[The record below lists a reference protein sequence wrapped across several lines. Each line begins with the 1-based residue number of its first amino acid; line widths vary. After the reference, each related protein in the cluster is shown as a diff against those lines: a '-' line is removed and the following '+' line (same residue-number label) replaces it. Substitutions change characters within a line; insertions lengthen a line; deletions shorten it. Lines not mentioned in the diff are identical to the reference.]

1 MANIRGFLVALS
13 GMILSIP
20 LVHAGEFELK
30 PAITLSEEYTDNV
43 LNEPNNRIDDGISR
57 VGPEIFMSYKSPAF
71 TGDLHYLF
79 DYRYYAKSD
88 IDSEVVNSVQA
99 KGLLVPL
106 QNLLF
111 LELSEDYS
119 RVSLN
124 VTRDVTKESLYV
136 DQSDRNFAV
145 VSPFLTL
152 RPGQRSTI
160 KTGYRYVD
168 TRYFDDDGIDKV
180 DHVGFLDLS
189 HGLTEKFSLTAGYS
203 FTHDD
208 SDIDQYDQHQPYG
221 GFRYE
226 YGEKSFL
233 FGQLGYTWTDY
244 ESQNDFN
251 KMFWYAGVSHTFDSA
266 VAAVTTGVK
275 YDEDPLSDIIQNSYV
290 IATLENG
297 FKRGGAGL
305 SVYFNEYVLTET
317 DTLQTRKYG
326 ATVHGRHEFSARLAG
341 KLAVTL
347 EEYEEKILNGD
358 TRRIYVDSGVGYLLT
373 DKLLLSLLYLY
384 TEYNSK
390 EIAADNKHINRGII
404 ELKYTF

>member
-1 MANIRGFLVALS
+1 MVNIRSFLVALS
-13 GMILSIP
+13 CLILSIP
-20 LVHAGEFELK
+20 FAHGGEFELK
-30 PAITLSEEYTDNV
+30 PAITVSEEYTDNV
-43 LNEPNNRIDDGISR
+43 LNEPNNRIDDAISR
-57 VGPEIFMSYKSPAF
+57 VVPEIFTNYKSPAF
-71 TGDLHYLF
+71 TGELHYLF
-79 DYRYYAKSD
+79 DYRYYAKSGRD
-88 IDSEVVNSVQA
+88 NEIVNYLYA

-111 LELSEDYS
+111 LELSEEYS
-119 RVSLN
+119 RVSLK

-136 DQSDRNFAV
+136 DQTDRNLAI
-145 VSPFLTL
+145 VSPYLLL

-168 TRYFDDDGIDKV
+168 TRYFDDGIDKV

-203 FTHDD
+203 FTHND

-226 YGEKSFL
+226 YGEKSFV
-233 FGQLGYTWTDY
+233 FGQLGYTWTDH
-244 ESQNDFN
+244 ETRPDFN
-251 KMFWYAGVSHTFDSA
+251 KMFWYAGVSHTVDSA
-266 VAAVTTGVK
+266 VASVTTGVK
-275 YDEDPLSDIIQNSYV
+275 YDEDPERDIIQNSYV
-290 IATLENG
+290 IATLENS
-297 FKRGGAGL
+297 FKRGGGGL

-341 KLAVTL
+341 RLAVTL
-347 EEYEEKILNGD
+347 EEYEEKTVDGD
-358 TRRIYVDSGVGYLLT
+358 TRRLFVDSGVSYLLT
-373 DKLLLSLLYLY
+373 DRLLLSLLYLY

-390 EIAADNKHINRGII
+390 DIAADNKHVNRGIV
-404 ELKYTF
+404 ELKYNF